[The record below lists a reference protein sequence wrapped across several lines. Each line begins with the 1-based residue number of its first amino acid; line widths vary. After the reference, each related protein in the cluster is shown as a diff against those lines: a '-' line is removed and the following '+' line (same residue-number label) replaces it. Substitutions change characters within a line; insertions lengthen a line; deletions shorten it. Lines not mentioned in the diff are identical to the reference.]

1 MTETINFNG
10 QLMNLD
16 IPKVMGILNITPD
29 SFYEKSRYAF
39 DLVTNAD
46 IIDIGGCSTR
56 HDAAYCSESD
66 ELERLKN
73 ALPKL
78 KELTKGRAV
87 SIDTFRPS
95 VARWAV
101 ENIRVSMI
109 NDISGG
115 SEEMFELAAELHT
128 AYVLTYP
135 GGDSIDKMLYW
146 FSKQIYSLTD
156 KGVCD
161 IIIDPGFGFGKTIE
175 CDFNIIQNFSV
186 LKEFKLPILAGISR
200 KSMIYKT
207 LNSTPED
214 SLNGTTALNAMLLD
228 RGADILRV
236 HDVKEAK
243 ETIKLYNLTRCSHSA

>member
-10 QLMNLD
+10 QLMSLD
-16 IPKVMGILNITPD
+16 TPKVMGILNITPD
-29 SFYEKSRYAF
+29 SFYKKSRYAF
-39 DLVTNAD
+39 DLVANAD

-56 HDAAYCSESD
+56 PDAAYCSEKD

-78 KELTKGRAV
+78 QEFTKGKAV
-87 SIDTFRPS
+87 SIDTFRPA

-101 ENIRVSMI
+101 ENIGVSMI

-135 GGDSIDKMLYW
+135 DGDSIDKMLYW
-146 FSKQIYSLTD
+146 FSKKIYSLTE

-161 IIIDPGFGFGKTIE
+161 IIIDPGFGFGKTVE
-175 CDFNIIQNFSV
+175 CNFNIIQNFSV

-207 LNSTPED
+207 LNNTSED
-214 SLNGTTALNAMLLD
+214 SLNGTTALNAILLD

-243 ETIKLYNLTRCSHSA
+243 ETIKLYNLTRCFHSA

>member
-10 QLMNLD
+10 QLMSLD
-16 IPKVMGILNITPD
+16 TPKVMGILNITPD

-39 DLVTNAD
+39 DLVANAD
-46 IIDIGGCSTR
+46 IIDIGSCSTR
-56 HDAAYCSESD
+56 PDAAYCSESE

-78 KELTKGRAV
+78 KKLTKGRAV
-87 SIDTFRPS
+87 SIDTFRPT

-101 ENIRVSMI
+101 ANIGVSMI

-135 GGDSIDKMLYW
+135 HGDSIDQMLYW
-146 FSKQIYSLTD
+146 FSKQIYSLTE

-161 IIIDPGFGFGKTIE
+161 IIIDPGFGFGKTVE
-175 CDFNIIQNFSV
+175 RNFDIIRNFSV
-186 LKEFKLPILAGISR
+186 LKEFKLPILTGISR

-228 RGADILRV
+228 RGADILRT

-243 ETIKLYNLTRCSHSA
+243 ETIKLYNLTRCSHSV